1 MNLQASH
8 SLSRCPWLLHAHFC
22 NREQLQ
28 PLPGLPL
35 LLGKS
40 PGAADAV
47 GRSLAFN
54 APAASSLLQQ
64 EQQQLRVRA
73 CGCEVESA
81 GAGHSALP
89 SSLPAFLAPAC
100 GSRPPVGP
108 APSSR
113 QGKPESCPCH
123 LATAVWVRKG
133 TILSRLPALP
143 REEGSP
149 FLHFEATAYQ
159 GEPVGHLPSPS
170 WECLL
175 GSRAGPDLLW
185 GTRASWYPEA
195 EEAGTA
201 SSLGIG
207 AEVSAPCGR
216 SHRSRGERSGGGDS
230 SIAGFLFS
238 SLSASP
244 SPPQARTMVQ
254 SHWLPCPPL
263 L

>member
-1 MNLQASH
+1 M
-8 SLSRCPWLLHAHFC
+8 
-22 NREQLQ
+22 
-28 PLPGLPL
+28 
-35 LLGKS
+35 
-40 PGAADAV
+40 
-47 GRSLAFN
+47 
-54 APAASSLLQQ
+54 
-64 EQQQLRVRA
+64 
-73 CGCEVESA
+73 
-81 GAGHSALP
+81 
-89 SSLPAFLAPAC
+89 
-100 GSRPPVGP
+100 GP

-113 QGKPESCPCH
+113 QGKPESYPCH

-159 GEPVGHLPSPS
+159 GEPVGHLPSPA

-216 SHRSRGERSGGGDS
+216 SHRSLGERSGGGDS

>member
-1 MNLQASH
+1 M
-8 SLSRCPWLLHAHFC
+8 RP
-22 NREQLQ
+22 
-28 PLPGLPL
+28 
-35 LLGKS
+35 
-40 PGAADAV
+40 
-47 GRSLAFN
+47 
-54 APAASSLLQQ
+54 
-64 EQQQLRVRA
+64 
-73 CGCEVESA
+73 CGCEGESA
-81 GAGHSALP
+81 GAGRSALP
-89 SSLPAFLAPAC
+89 SSLPASLAPAC

-108 APSSR
+108 APSSQ

-143 REEGSP
+143 EGGGLL
-149 FLHFEATAYQ
+149 FFCIL
-159 GEPVGHLPSPS
+159 EPLSAKGN
-170 WECLL
+170 LL
-175 GSRAGPDLLW
+175 GISPALLGNVSWAGRQDQTPP
-185 GTRASWYPEA
+185 GGNRASWYPEA
-195 EEAGTA
+195 EEAGAA

-216 SHRSRGERSGGGDS
+216 SHRIRGEPSGGGDS